1 MGGIVPCGP
10 ARVRESSRKL
20 LHPMRSHIAVAV
32 LSACLAAFLPT
43 ATHAAPPA
51 DTFADE
57 LGGQRVTL
65 PMVPGFTEAV
75 GPAAP
80 LRDLLKRALPPNYRI
95 IGFQVPKDYLDKV
108 RAHDGSASL
117 ARYCTVLTY
126 SQYEADGMS
135 QALFDQIKKT
145 MREQSDKVLAQIQTE
160 AASGIEQMSR
170 DAGRMSG
177 DSTAS
182 VKVGNPTSLGV
193 FDEHPNS
200 FALASIGPVAVSS
213 KTINRTHDQASVMAI
228 VLIHG
233 KPINVNF
240 YADYSSKADLLWA
253 EDQARAWIRRVNE
266 LNP

>member
-1 MGGIVPCGP
+1 
-10 ARVRESSRKL
+10 
-20 LHPMRSHIAVAV
+20 MRSHIGIAL
-32 LSACLAAFLPT
+32 LSACLAGFLPM
-43 ATHAAPPA
+43 ATQAAAPA

-57 LGGQRVTL
+57 LGGQSVTL
-65 PMVPGFTEAV
+65 PMVPGFTEAL

-126 SQYEADGMS
+126 REYEAGGMS

-145 MREQSDKVLAQIQTE
+145 MREQSDKVLAQIRTE
-160 AASGIEQMSR
+160 AASSIEQMSR
-170 DAGRMSG
+170 DAGRMTG
-177 DSTAS
+177 DPTTS
-182 VKVGNPTSLGV
+182 VKIGNSTSLGV
-193 FDEHPNS
+193 FDEQPNS

-213 KTINRTHDQASVMAI
+213 KKVNQTHDQASVMAI

-253 EDQARAWIRRVNE
+253 QDQARAWIRRVNE